1 MDRPQ
6 QVYKMCPPKINK
18 ETDQSERI
26 DITSQMRLKLCNP
39 LHFAKEL

>member
-18 ETDQSERI
+18 ETDQSERV
-26 DITSQMRLKLCNP
+26 DITYVRCV
-39 LHFAKEL
+39 